1 LRDSSAFRRRRDA
14 WRAAGGS
21 LSFRPRRSRAIIGG
35 EGRLKMIGG
44 RIRGLREARA
54 WTQAHLADAAGVSLR
69 TIQRLESV
77 HSCSPETLLALAAA
91 LEIDVRLL
99 AEERALAP
107 PAWRGPSPRAAAL
120 WGGMLALP
128 CVLFVA
134 VNLLNYGAGIAAP
147 YDALADLGGALGV
160 AGVFHALSPFL
171 LLAAP
176 LAAILLNL
184 AAMVRPRI
192 RWDGR
197 GGALT
202 AVDFRFGAANLAI
215 LLAAGGGAAILA
227 AYLVSEYLGHL
238 VRGAL

>member
-1 LRDSSAFRRRRDA
+1 
-14 WRAAGGS
+14 
-21 LSFRPRRSRAIIGG
+21 
-35 EGRLKMIGG
+35 MIGD
-44 RIRGLREARA
+44 RIRSLREARA

-91 LEIDVRLL
+91 LDVDVRLL
-99 AEERALAP
+99 AEERTVAP
-107 PAWRGPSPRAAAL
+107 AAWRGPSARTAAWWGAL
-120 WGGMLALP
+120 LALP

-134 VNLLNYGAGIAAP
+134 VNLLNYGAGIAGP
-147 YDALADLGGALGV
+147 YDALANLGGALGV
-160 AGVFHALSPFL
+160 AGAFHALSPVL

-184 AAMVRPRI
+184 AAMIRPRI

-202 AVDFRFGAANLAI
+202 AVDFRFGAANFAI
-215 LLAAGGGAAILA
+215 LLAAGGGAAILS